1 MGIDIPEAGLRLGAA
16 LAIGLMIGLERGW
29 RGRDL
34 AEGSRVAGFRTF
46 GLIGLLGGLAATIAH
61 DLGTFVVAAGF
72 LSVALGFAVAQ
83 WHDPRRDTDVSITTN
98 IAALTAFGLGALAGT
113 GAVQVAVAAAV
124 VTTLLLGFKPELHH
138 LLERIDR
145 AELLATFRLLL
156 ISVVVLPILPDE
168 GMGPWKALNPYRLWW
183 MVVLV
188 AGISYAGYFA
198 IRLIGARR
206 GILVTAILGGL
217 VTSTATVLSLSRQAA
232 QRTGRPDPWIS
243 GMLAAT
249 ATMFPRTLLIAAV
262 VAPEVTASLAV
273 PMLSAALI
281 AAVAAAIFARMAR
294 DGEDGPAAGTSHA
307 NPLDIKT
314 AVQFALVLAVVMVLA
329 QALKQW
335 MGAPGL
341 YLLSAVSGLIDI
353 DAVTLSLATMT
364 ENAEITAPTASAAIL
379 LASIVNTLVKPAIAF
394 AVAGPSVGFRLL
406 APLLL
411 IVAVI
416 AVQAYALL

>member
-1 MGIDIPEAGLRLGAA
+1 MGIDIPEAGFRLGAA

-46 GLIGLLGGLAATIAH
+46 GLIGLLGGLAATIAP
-61 DLGTFVVAAGF
+61 DLGTIVVAAGF

-168 GMGPWKALNPYRLWW
+168 GMGPWNALNPYRLWW

-198 IRLIGARR
+198 IRLIGAQR

-232 QRTGRPDPWIS
+232 RRTGRPDPWIS

-262 VAPEVTASLAV
+262 VAPGVTASLAIPV
-273 PMLSAALI
+273 LSAALI

-294 DGEDGPAAGTSHA
+294 DGEDEPPAGPSHA

-341 YLLSAVSGLIDI
+341 FLLSAVSGLIDI
-353 DAVTLSLATMT
+353 DALTLSLATMSM
-364 ENAEITAPTASAAIL
+364 NAEIAAPTASAAIL
-379 LASIVNTLVKPAIAF
+379 LASIVNSLVKPAIAF
-394 AVAGPSVGFRLL
+394 AVAGPSVGIRLL
-406 APLLL
+406 APVLL